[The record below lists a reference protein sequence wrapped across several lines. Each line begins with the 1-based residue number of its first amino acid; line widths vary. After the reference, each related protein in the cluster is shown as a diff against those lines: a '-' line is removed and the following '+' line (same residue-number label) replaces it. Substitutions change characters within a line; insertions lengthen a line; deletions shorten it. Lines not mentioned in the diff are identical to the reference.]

1 MSYGNTSKNSMTT
14 RRIDSSTISFFFS
27 VYHISEVSHT
37 PFPHHLPNSHNRNY
51 TIQYDISFSCEYYSP
66 TIQSLKSFSFYK
78 TIHFEPYTCL
88 TTSFPILLQ
97 SHVTRYQ
104 IYSHLTSINASP
116 YPFVYTIN
124 IYILT
129 QNDINCEFFSTL
141 LNFPSSFPIILLTT
155 NECVALG
162 LIHAYKSKE
171 FNCNISATTRLVM
184 PSNLSD
190 VFAHNEHS
198 EDKWWSFILKTL

>member
-1 MSYGNTSKNSMTT
+1 MFRCWIFEKYIFVALRRKLWHVLWKHIQKFPYHEKNWQLNN
-14 RRIDSSTISFFFS
+14 IFFFL

-116 YPFVYTIN
+116 YLFVYTIN

-129 QNDINCEFFSTL
+129 Q
-141 LNFPSSFPIILLTT
+141 
-155 NECVALG
+155 
-162 LIHAYKSKE
+162 
-171 FNCNISATTRLVM
+171 
-184 PSNLSD
+184 
-190 VFAHNEHS
+190 
-198 EDKWWSFILKTL
+198 KWY